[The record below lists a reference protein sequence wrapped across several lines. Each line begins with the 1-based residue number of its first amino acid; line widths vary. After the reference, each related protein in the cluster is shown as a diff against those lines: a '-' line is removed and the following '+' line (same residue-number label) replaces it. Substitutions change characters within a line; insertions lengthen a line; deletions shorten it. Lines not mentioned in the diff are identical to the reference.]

1 MPRLAGLALLAISSC
16 APGIAVAQSAPLSP
30 FELAQSIDSGSPIDW
45 NATWKK
51 LGRTDEPPPSLV
63 HCGDPQFWSC
73 STELITVP
81 SPSQIIMLVQP
92 EYGGDDSCLR
102 FMKQGD
108 GWKFTGY
115 HEAYLKYYPRRHEML
130 RFAGKPFLEISVQG
144 ASGSGLASE
153 TAEWFDLT
161 LPGFEPAFSF
171 PVQGHN
177 NLLPSAIGWQVQGD
191 AMQERDSAVEA
202 IHLFLTVRFDFDG
215 EDLSGANFSGIYE
228 RSPGKRSSRSS
239 APTCATNRLLPC
251 RYRPRISRT

>member
-1 MPRLAGLALLAISSC
+1 
-16 APGIAVAQSAPLSP
+16 
-30 FELAQSIDSGSPIDW
+30 
-45 NATWKK
+45 
-51 LGRTDEPPPSLV
+51 
-63 HCGDPQFWSC
+63 
-73 STELITVP
+73 
-81 SPSQIIMLVQP
+81 
-92 EYGGDDSCLR
+92 
-102 FMKQGD
+102 
-108 GWKFTGY
+108 
-115 HEAYLKYYPRRHEML
+115 ML

-228 RSPGKRSSRSS
+228 RSPGEAKFALKRANMRHESPAPVSISTKDFEDMTDVTKGPSPEQMLVYALPGLSKIAVSGAAETRSDLQ
-239 APTCATNRLLPC
+239 ALLEYYRNTPEKRELERLL
-251 RYRPRISRT
+251 RGGR